1 MGPYPVLKNSLLA
14 DDNGFV
20 NVDKHTCQHVQ
31 YPNVFSLGDCS
42 SLPNSKTAAAVAA
55 QSEVVRKNLTRF
67 VEGKTLEAQVGKSV

>member
-31 YPNVFSLGDCS
+31 YSNVFSLGDCS

-55 QSEVVRKNLTRF
+55 QSDVVRKNLTSL
-67 VEGKTLEAQVGKSV
+67 VEGKPLISKVSS